1 MNYLRRI
8 FNFIDF
14 TRKLILNFIFIL
26 VLILVLISFFFSDF
40 NRDEYSP
47 VVVFAPKKINETTNL
62 NLSFFGDEL
71 YQLSLFETISA
82 IETASTNESVEL
94 LFMDLT
100 YLDISFTGILE
111 IGNALNVFKKSG
123 KKVIAYA
130 DFFDKK
136 NYLLA
141 SYADSVMLNN
151 NGMVLIDGFSS
162 QKLFVKNLLEKLN
175 IGVNT
180 FISGKYKSALDTFTK
195 DEMSE
200 EDKLQTSFYLSEVW
214 LAWKK
219 IISLNRDKVLEIEI
233 DEYINNLGNLTKKF
247 KGDTAKLALDKGL
260 VDTLIERTELKK
272 YISSLVSGEKILFK
286 DNLTNYLDH
295 KTSNNKF
302 AVLVASGE
310 IIDGDYSEGT
320 ISSEN
325 FTKILKKIE
334 QDKDIKA
341 LFLRINSPGGSG
353 FASERIR
360 QRLKLLN
367 LKIPIVISMGDVA
380 ASGGYWIS
388 MNDNL
393 ILANPFTL
401 TGSIGVW
408 AALPNF
414 KDSIKGIGINSE
426 QLSTNDLGLSLIEP
440 PNENLSVF
448 MQSYVDGSYTKFINL
463 VSNNRKLALEETEKI
478 AQGRVWPG
486 ESAVKNKL
494 VDQLGVFQD
503 GIEIL
508 KKETGVSDFEIK
520 YIPVSPSIFEDLFSS
535 FRNFLSLNLNVLEMI
550 KPLEIQKIIT
560 RKNIDISLTCLVCSE
575 LK

>member
-8 FNFIDF
+8 FNLIDF

-123 KKVIAYA
+123 KKVIAYS

-195 DEMSE
+195 DEMSD

-272 YISSLVSGEKILFK
+272 YISSLISSEKILFK

-414 KDSIKGIGINSE
+414 KDSLKGIGINSE

-463 VSNNRKLALEETEKI
+463 VSNNRKIALEETEKI

-520 YIPVSPSIFEDLFSS
+520 YIPVSPSIFDDLFSS

-550 KPLEIQKIIT
+550 KPLEIQKLIT

>member
-62 NLSFFGDEL
+62 NLSFFGDEF

-141 SYADSVMLNN
+141 SYADSVILNN

-247 KGDTAKLALDKGL
+247 KGDTAKLALDLGL
-260 VDTLIERTELKK
+260 VDTLIKRTELKK
-272 YISSLVSGEKILFK
+272 YISSLVSNEKILFK
-286 DNLTNYLDH
+286 DNLTNYLDQ

-310 IIDGDYSEGT
+310 IRDGDYSEGT

-478 AQGRVWPG
+478 SQGRIWPG

-520 YIPVSPSIFEDLFSS
+520 YIPVSPSIFDDLFSS

>member
-141 SYADSVMLNN
+141 SYADSVILNN

-550 KPLEIQKIIT
+550 KPLEIQKLIT